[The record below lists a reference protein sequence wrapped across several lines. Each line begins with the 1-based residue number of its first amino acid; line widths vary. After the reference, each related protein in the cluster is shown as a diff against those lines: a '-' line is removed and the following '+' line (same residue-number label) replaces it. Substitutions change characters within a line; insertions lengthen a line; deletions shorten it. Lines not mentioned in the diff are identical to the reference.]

1 MTSAA
6 AAPQPAGPGPAPT
19 ASMAGSAAATSGL
32 ISIGEV
38 LAQLREDFPDVTIS
52 KLRFLEAEGLVE
64 PQRTP
69 AGYRKYN
76 QADVRRLRYVLEAQ
90 RDRFLPLRVIRDQ
103 LAAIDR
109 GETPTGLVGGARPT
123 GSSPEPMPTSPAASP
138 AQSPATHS
146 PALPTAHAP
155 PTAYP
160 SMAVGAS
167 MSARASMSA
176 YASPAAPGSLS
187 TGPTVGGS
195 TARMRFSRTEV
206 LGRSGLTDAMLTELE
221 ATGLLGSRANGWFD
235 GDAVVVAEVAGAL
248 ATYGLAPRHLR
259 AYRAGADRE
268 VGMFAQLLA
277 PLQRSSMPAAQARA
291 AEVVGE
297 LTMLSQQ
304 LHAALVRIGLR
315 DVLGH

>member
-1 MTSAA
+1 
-6 AAPQPAGPGPAPT
+6 
-19 ASMAGSAAATSGL
+19 L

-69 AGYRKYN
+69 AGYRKYSG
-76 QADVRRLRYVLEAQ
+76 ADVQRLRYVLAAQ

-109 GETPTGLVGGARPT
+109 GETDLSFGDGARPADAPST
-123 GSSPEPMPTSPAASP
+123 GSQAELPFG
-138 AQSPATHS
+138 
-146 PALPTAHAP
+146 PALGGMP
-155 PTAYP
+155 P
-160 SMAVGAS
+160 AVGSVAPDGG
-167 MSARASMSA
+167 R
-176 YASPAAPGSLS
+176 PVDGAPG
-187 TGPTVGGS
+187 TRT
-195 TARMRFSRTEV
+195 RFSRVEV
-206 LGRSGLTDAMLTELE
+206 LQRSGLTDDMLAELE
-221 ATGLLGSRANGWFD
+221 ATGLLGTRTAGWYD
-235 GDAVVVAEVAGAL
+235 GDALVVAEVAGAF
-248 ATYGLAPRHLR
+248 AVYGLAPRHLR

-277 PLQRSSMPAAQARA
+277 PLQRSSTPAVRARA
-291 AEVVGE
+291 AEAVQE

-315 DVLGH
+315 DTLGP